1 MKRKIWMVLLW
12 AFLLTTVSACNENKT
27 VYLETSA
34 GEEAGETEQEQT
46 EADGT
51 KELSEEETQ
60 ETLCYVYICGAV
72 AKPGVYAV
80 PSHARVY
87 EVISLA
93 GGLLAEAGEQAVNQA
108 REVVDGEMIRVPTKE
123 ELIAGEAEQSFGDE
137 GTEAQD
143 GLIDINRADAAELMT
158 LPGIGASKA
167 DSIISYREENGGFS
181 SIEDIMNVEG
191 IKEGVFNRIKEHIK
205 VK

>member
-51 KELSEEETQ
+51 KESPEEETQ
-60 ETLCYVYICGAV
+60 EMLCYVYICGAV

>member
-12 AFLLTTVSACNENKT
+12 AFLLTTVSACNNKT

-34 GEEAGETEQEQT
+34 DEGAGEMEQEQT
-46 EADGT
+46 EADGR
-51 KELSEEETQ
+51 KESPEEETQ

-123 ELIAGEAEQSFGDE
+123 ELSAGAAEQSFGDE

-143 GLIDINRADAAELMT
+143 GRVDINRADAAELMT

-167 DSIISYREENGGFS
+167 DSIISYREENGAFS

-191 IKEGVFNRIKEHIK
+191 IKEGVFNRMKEHIK

>member
-51 KELSEEETQ
+51 KESPEEETQ
-60 ETLCYVYICGAV
+60 EMLCYVYICGAV

-123 ELIAGEAEQSFGDE
+123 ELIAGEAEQSFEDE

>member
-34 GEEAGETEQEQT
+34 GEGAGETEQEQT
-46 EADGT
+46 ETDGT
-51 KELSEEETQ
+51 KESPEEETQ

-87 EVISLA
+87 EVIFLA

>member
-34 GEEAGETEQEQT
+34 GEGAGETEQEQM

-51 KELSEEETQ
+51 KESPEEETQ
-60 ETLCYVYICGAV
+60 EMLCYVYICGAV

>member
-12 AFLLTTVSACNENKT
+12 AFLLTTVSACNNNKT

-34 GEEAGETEQEQT
+34 DEEAGETEQEQT
-46 EADGT
+46 EEDERKGST
-51 KELSEEETQ
+51 EEETQ
-60 ETLCYVYICGAV
+60 QTLCYVYICGAV

>member
-12 AFLLTTVSACNENKT
+12 AFLLTTVSACNEDKT

-51 KELSEEETQ
+51 KESSEEETQ

>member
-34 GEEAGETEQEQT
+34 GEGAGETEQEQT
-46 EADGT
+46 ETDGT
-51 KELSEEETQ
+51 KESSEEETQ

-123 ELIAGEAEQSFGDE
+123 ELSAGEAEQSFGDE
-137 GTEAQD
+137 GTEVQD

>member
-34 GEEAGETEQEQT
+34 GEGAGETEQEQT

-51 KELSEEETQ
+51 KESSEEETQ

-123 ELIAGEAEQSFGDE
+123 ELSAGEAEQSFGDE
-137 GTEAQD
+137 GTEVQD

>member
-12 AFLLTTVSACNENKT
+12 AFLLTTVSACNNNKT

-34 GEEAGETEQEQT
+34 DEEAGETEQEQT
-46 EADGT
+46 EEDERKGST
-51 KELSEEETQ
+51 EEETQ
-60 ETLCYVYICGAV
+60 QTLCYVYICGAV

-123 ELIAGEAEQSFGDE
+123 ELIAGEPEQSFGDE

-143 GLIDINRADAAELMT
+143 GLVNINRADAAELMT

>member
-34 GEEAGETEQEQT
+34 GEGAGETEQEQT

-51 KELSEEETQ
+51 KESSEEETQ

-137 GTEAQD
+137 RTEAQD

>member
-1 MKRKIWMVLLW
+1 MI
-12 AFLLTTVSACNENKT
+12 
-27 VYLETSA
+27 
-34 GEEAGETEQEQT
+34 
-46 EADGT
+46 
-51 KELSEEETQ
+51 
-60 ETLCYVYICGAV
+60 
-72 AKPGVYAV
+72 
-80 PSHARVY
+80 SH
-87 EVISLA
+87 A

>member
-34 GEEAGETEQEQT
+34 GEGAGETEQEQT
-46 EADGT
+46 ETDGT
-51 KELSEEETQ
+51 KESPEEETQ

>member
-51 KELSEEETQ
+51 KESSEEETQ

>member
-34 GEEAGETEQEQT
+34 GEGAGETEQEQT

-51 KELSEEETQ
+51 KESPEEETQ
-60 ETLCYVYICGAV
+60 EMLCYVYICGAV

-123 ELIAGEAEQSFGDE
+123 ELSAGEAEQSFGDE
-137 GTEAQD
+137 GTEVQD

>member
-12 AFLLTTVSACNENKT
+12 AFLLTTVSACNNNKT

-34 GEEAGETEQEQT
+34 DEEAGETEQEQT
-46 EADGT
+46 EEDER
-51 KELSEEETQ
+51 KESTEEETQ
-60 ETLCYVYICGAV
+60 QTLCYVYICGAV

-143 GLIDINRADAAELMT
+143 GLVDINRADAAELMT

>member
-34 GEEAGETEQEQT
+34 GEGAGETEQEQT
-46 EADGT
+46 ETDGT
-51 KELSEEETQ
+51 KESSEEETQ

>member
-12 AFLLTTVSACNENKT
+12 AFLLTTVSACNNNKT

-34 GEEAGETEQEQT
+34 DEEAGETEQEQT
-46 EADGT
+46 EEDERKGST
-51 KELSEEETQ
+51 EEETQ
-60 ETLCYVYICGAV
+60 QTLCYVYICGAV

-123 ELIAGEAEQSFGDE
+123 ELIAGEPEQSFGDE

-143 GLIDINRADAAELMT
+143 GFVNINRADAAELMT